1 MTAAGMG
8 EDPGQYPG
16 QHPDEA
22 VLAEVWSDLA
32 SQRSLPEIDVERLRS
47 YRLARLK
54 ASLRES
60 GAAMALL
67 VNPIS
72 LRYAVDY
79 STYALFQSHIPTAYL
94 FVPQREG
101 PLAIHGTYGPP
112 PAVDAVRPAR
122 PLAYFDGA
130 EALPEAARLLADD
143 VVAYLSEIGSDSRRV
158 AVEYVNPSLTQ
169 ALLQRGLEVVDGVAV
184 AERARI
190 VKSPDE
196 IACLRWSCAVAELG
210 LAKLRESVRPGVSE
224 NQLWALMN
232 YANLA
237 NGGGWHDGRMLA
249 SGPRINPWCQEASA
263 RRLEAGD
270 LVGVD
275 TDMIGP
281 HGYCADIS
289 RTFFCGGDNLRP
301 TKRQKQ
307 LYRLA
312 HAEIEHNRALLC
324 PGLRYREFQQQAYRQ
339 DEIFQENAYS
349 CLCHAVG
356 LCDEYP
362 QIKPAFRGPEAG
374 EGAFAPGMVIC
385 VESYVGA
392 PGERDGVK
400 LEQQVLITDDGNEP
414 LSTFPLEEDLLD

>member
-1 MTAAGMG
+1 L
-8 EDPGQYPG
+8 
-16 QHPDEA
+16 PD
-22 VLAEVWSDLA
+22 
-32 SQRSLPEIDVERLRS
+32 IDFDRLRA

-54 ASLRES
+54 ASLQAS
-60 GAAMALL
+60 DAAMGLL
-67 VNPIS
+67 VSPIS

-79 STYALFQSHIPTAYL
+79 GTYALFQSHIPNAYL
-94 FVPQREG
+94 FLPQEEG
-101 PLAIHGTYGPP
+101 PSVLHGGYGPPP

-122 PLAYFDGA
+122 PLAYFDGGEGLA
-130 EALPEAARLLADD
+130 EAARLLADD
-143 VVAYLSEIGSDSRRV
+143 VVAYLEEIGSDNRRV

-190 VKSPDE
+190 VKSADE
-196 IACLRWSCAVAELG
+196 IACLKWACAVAELAIG
-210 LAKLRESVRPGVSE
+210 KVRAAIRPGVSE
-224 NQLWALMN
+224 NRLWALLN

-263 RRLEAGD
+263 RCLEAGD
-270 LVGVD
+270 LVGLD

-281 HGYCADIS
+281 FGYFADIS
-289 RTFFCGGDNLRP
+289 RTFFCAGAGGRARP
-301 TKRQKQ
+301 SKRQKQ

-312 HAEIEHNRALLC
+312 HAEIAHNRALLR
-324 PGLRYREFQQQAYRQ
+324 PGLTFRDFQRLAYRQ
-339 DEIFQENAYS
+339 DEIYQENAYS

-362 QIKPAFRGPEAG
+362 QIKPAFRGPDAD
-374 EGAFAPGMVIC
+374 EGAFEAGMVIC

-400 LEQQVLITDDGNEP
+400 LEQQLLVTDEGTEA
-414 LSTFPLEEDLLD
+414 LSTFPFEEDLLG